1 MKRSSFKQIYIGI
14 LAGSIV
20 ILFLSMMAV
29 YIHSQRELQE
39 SEVFKME
46 TIGKQIDDSI
56 TASLGSLRGLRHI
69 HYVDI
74 KARDILLKDNEK
86 ETESSR
92 FENQKYVD
100 TILEHIITG
109 NESIQRATIVNEYG
123 NVYST
128 DSSVPQAYV
137 DAVEERM
144 GEWSLSVGRDRE
156 FYYGG
161 LQNGQTAILTYL
173 QPLYGYNNNK
183 EMALL
188 AVDLN
193 YTNLKSVLSNL
204 FSDEKNGTCLI
215 YYNNKVLF
223 RIGKRKLDQG
233 QKWHL
238 MKKSDGILSDN
249 QQTEMITLDEE
260 NMILTVRQN
269 IQTGWKIAMFTS
281 EQDMFQDIE
290 QKMLRNIFLL
300 AVISFLA
307 FVVSS
312 YYTRS
317 IAAPLEHFCAA
328 IRNMGNGKLNRIEMQ
343 DRRMTREVMNV
354 VDNYNEMA
362 DRMNEY
368 LNRELVYERNQ
379 RIIQSKMLKYQIN
392 PHFLYNTLN
401 TIASMGELSDFPEI
415 VTIAKNLSYI
425 MQYNLRGSSFVS
437 LASEIEMVK
446 SYIEIQQ
453 IRFPD
458 TFAVQYDIAEDVK
471 ELQIIKFILQPIV
484 ENIFQHGFSKKNQD
498 NQILIRAY
506 REEKRLFLVVRDN
519 GRGIEKEKIREIN
532 AKLAE
537 ERKYTDE
544 EDTGEHQSIGIYNV
558 NRRIRIYYGKEYG
571 VRIAENTAQGAE
583 MILTLGAA
591 VEGEEQNGAGIS
603 SWR

>member
-204 FSDEKNGTCLI
+204 FSDEKNGTSLI

-223 RIGKRKLDQG
+223 RIGKIKLDQG

-368 LNRELVYERNQ
+368 LSRDLVYERNQ

-603 SWR
+603 S

>member
-368 LNRELVYERNQ
+368 LNRELIYERNQ
-379 RIIQSKMLKYQIN
+379 RI
-392 PHFLYNTLN
+392 
-401 TIASMGELSDFPEI
+401 
-415 VTIAKNLSYI
+415 
-425 MQYNLRGSSFVS
+425 
-437 LASEIEMVK
+437 
-446 SYIEIQQ
+446 
-453 IRFPD
+453 
-458 TFAVQYDIAEDVK
+458 
-471 ELQIIKFILQPIV
+471 
-484 ENIFQHGFSKKNQD
+484 
-498 NQILIRAY
+498 
-506 REEKRLFLVVRDN
+506 
-519 GRGIEKEKIREIN
+519 
-532 AKLAE
+532 
-537 ERKYTDE
+537 
-544 EDTGEHQSIGIYNV
+544 
-558 NRRIRIYYGKEYG
+558 
-571 VRIAENTAQGAE
+571 
-583 MILTLGAA
+583 
-591 VEGEEQNGAGIS
+591 
-603 SWR
+603 

>member
-128 DSSVPQAYV
+128 DSSVLQAYV

-532 AKLAE
+532 AKLAG

-603 SWR
+603 S

>member
-204 FSDEKNGTCLI
+204 FSDEKNGTSLI

-368 LNRELVYERNQ
+368 LSRELVYERNQ

-453 IRFPD
+453 IRFPY

-603 SWR
+603 S

>member
-20 ILFLSMMAV
+20 ILFLSMMVV

-144 GEWSLSVGRDRE
+144 GELSLSVGRDRE

-343 DRRMTREVMNV
+343 DRRMTRGVMNV

-368 LNRELVYERNQ
+368 LNRELIYERNQ

-392 PHFLYNTLN
+392 SHFLYNTLN

-571 VRIAENTAQGAE
+571 VHIAENTAQGAE

-603 SWR
+603 S

>member
-204 FSDEKNGTCLI
+204 FSDEKNGTSLI

-583 MILTLGAA
+583 MILTLEAA

-603 SWR
+603 S

>member
-1 MKRSSFKQIYIGI
+1 MTTALQLLLEVSADF
-14 LAGSIV
+14 V
-20 ILFLSMMAV
+20 IFMTDVLPFF
-29 YIHSQRELQE
+29 RCE
-39 SEVFKME
+39 
-46 TIGKQIDDSI
+46 
-56 TASLGSLRGLRHI
+56 
-69 HYVDI
+69 
-74 KARDILLKDNEK
+74 
-86 ETESSR
+86 ETESSC

-368 LNRELVYERNQ
+368 LNRELIYERNQ

-392 PHFLYNTLN
+392 PHFQYNTLN

-484 ENIFQHGFSKKNQD
+484 ENIFQHGFSKKNQE

-603 SWR
+603 S

>member
-29 YIHSQRELQE
+29 YIHSQRDLQE

-161 LQNGQTAILTYL
+161 LQNGQKAILTYL

-204 FSDEKNGTCLI
+204 FSDEKNGTSLI

-368 LNRELVYERNQ
+368 LSRELVYERNQ

-603 SWR
+603 S

>member
-368 LNRELVYERNQ
+368 LNRELIYGRNQ

-603 SWR
+603 S

>member
-204 FSDEKNGTCLI
+204 FSDEKNGTSLI

-368 LNRELVYERNQ
+368 LSRELVYERNQ

-591 VEGEEQNGAGIS
+591 VEGEEQNGADIS
-603 SWR
+603 S

>member
-484 ENIFQHGFSKKNQD
+484 ENIFQHGFSKKNQE

-603 SWR
+603 S

>member
-368 LNRELVYERNQ
+368 LNWELIYERNQ

-484 ENIFQHGFSKKNQD
+484 ENIFQHGFSKKNQE

-603 SWR
+603 S

>member
-204 FSDEKNGTCLI
+204 FSDEKNGTSLI

-290 QKMLRNIFLL
+290 QKMLRNIFLI

-583 MILTLGAA
+583 MILTLEAA

-603 SWR
+603 S

>member
-137 DAVEERM
+137 DAVEEWM

-290 QKMLRNIFLL
+290 QKMLCNIFLL

-368 LNRELVYERNQ
+368 LNRELIYGRNQ

-603 SWR
+603 S

>member
-204 FSDEKNGTCLI
+204 FSDEKNGTSLI

-368 LNRELVYERNQ
+368 LSRELVYERNQ

-544 EDTGEHQSIGIYNV
+544 EDTSEYQSIGIYNV

-603 SWR
+603 S

>member
-204 FSDEKNGTCLI
+204 FSDEKNGTSLI

-368 LNRELVYERNQ
+368 LSRELVYERNQ

-458 TFAVQYDIAEDVK
+458 TFAVKYDIAEDVK

-603 SWR
+603 S

>member
-204 FSDEKNGTCLI
+204 FSDEKNGTSLI

-300 AVISFLA
+300 AVISFLV

-368 LNRELVYERNQ
+368 LSRELVYERNQ

-603 SWR
+603 S

>member
-223 RIGKRKLDQG
+223 RIGKK
-233 QKWHL
+233 
-238 MKKSDGILSDN
+238 
-249 QQTEMITLDEE
+249 
-260 NMILTVRQN
+260 V
-269 IQTGWKIAMFTS
+269 
-281 EQDMFQDIE
+281 
-290 QKMLRNIFLL
+290 
-300 AVISFLA
+300 
-307 FVVSS
+307 
-312 YYTRS
+312 
-317 IAAPLEHFCAA
+317 
-328 IRNMGNGKLNRIEMQ
+328 MG
-343 DRRMTREVMNV
+343 
-354 VDNYNEMA
+354 
-362 DRMNEY
+362 
-368 LNRELVYERNQ
+368 
-379 RIIQSKMLKYQIN
+379 
-392 PHFLYNTLN
+392 F
-401 TIASMGELSDFPEI
+401 F
-415 VTIAKNLSYI
+415 
-425 MQYNLRGSSFVS
+425 
-437 LASEIEMVK
+437 
-446 SYIEIQQ
+446 
-453 IRFPD
+453 
-458 TFAVQYDIAEDVK
+458 
-471 ELQIIKFILQPIV
+471 QIISRQ
-484 ENIFQHGFSKKNQD
+484 
-498 NQILIRAY
+498 R
-506 REEKRLFLVVRDN
+506 
-519 GRGIEKEKIREIN
+519 
-532 AKLAE
+532 
-537 ERKYTDE
+537 
-544 EDTGEHQSIGIYNV
+544 
-558 NRRIRIYYGKEYG
+558 
-571 VRIAENTAQGAE
+571 
-583 MILTLGAA
+583 
-591 VEGEEQNGAGIS
+591 
-603 SWR
+603 

>member
-20 ILFLSMMAV
+20 ILFLSMMVV

-368 LNRELVYERNQ
+368 LNRELIYGRNQ

-603 SWR
+603 S

>member
-204 FSDEKNGTCLI
+204 FSDEKNGTSLI

-328 IRNMGNGKLNRIEMQ
+328 IRNTGNGKLNRIEMQ

-368 LNRELVYERNQ
+368 LSRELVYERNQ

-603 SWR
+603 S

>member
-328 IRNMGNGKLNRIEMQ
+328 IRNMWNGKLNRIEMQ

-368 LNRELVYERNQ
+368 LNRELIYERNQ

-484 ENIFQHGFSKKNQD
+484 ENIFQHGFSKKNQE

-603 SWR
+603 S

>member
-193 YTNLKSVLSNL
+193 YTNLKSVLPNL
-204 FSDEKNGTCLI
+204 FSDEKNGTSLI

-368 LNRELVYERNQ
+368 LSRELVYERNQ

-603 SWR
+603 S

>member
-260 NMILTVRQN
+260 NMIMTVRQN

-368 LNRELVYERNQ
+368 LNRELIYERNQ

-603 SWR
+603 S

>member
-204 FSDEKNGTCLI
+204 FSDEKNGTSLI

-368 LNRELVYERNQ
+368 LNRELIYERNQ

-484 ENIFQHGFSKKNQD
+484 ENIFQHGFSKKNQE

-603 SWR
+603 S

>member
-368 LNRELVYERNQ
+368 LNRELIYERNQ

-392 PHFLYNTLN
+392 PHFQYNTLN

-603 SWR
+603 S

>member
-1 MKRSSFKQIYIGI
+1 MKKGSFKQIYLGI
-14 LAGSIV
+14 LAGIIA

-29 YIHSQRELQE
+29 YVHSQRELRE

-46 TIGKQIDDSI
+46 TIGQQMDDSI
-56 TASLGSLRGLRHI
+56 TSSLGSLRGLRHI

-74 KARDILLKDNEK
+74 KARDILLKDNEQ
-86 ETESSR
+86 ETESNR

-109 NESIQRATIVNEYG
+109 NDAIQRATIVNEYG

-173 QPLYGYNNNK
+173 QPLYGYNNKK

-204 FSDEKNGTCLI
+204 LSDEKNGTCLI
-215 YYNNKVLF
+215 YYNHKVLF
-223 RIGKRKLDQG
+223 RIGKRKFDQG
-233 QKWHL
+233 QKWQL
-238 MKKSDGILSDN
+238 MKKSDEILSDN
-249 QQTEMITLDEE
+249 QQTEMITLNEE

-269 IQTGWKIAMFTS
+269 IQTGWKIAVFTS
-281 EQDMFQDIE
+281 EQDMFQDVE
-290 QKMLRNIFLL
+290 RNMLRNILL
-300 AVISFLA
+300 FAVISLLA

-312 YYTRS
+312 YYTRR

-328 IRNMGNGKLNRIEMQ
+328 IRNMGNGKLKKIELR
-343 DRRMTREVMNV
+343 DRRITREVMNV

-362 DRMNEY
+362 DRMNDY
-368 LNRELVYERNQ
+368 LNRELIYERNQ

-415 VTIAKNLSYI
+415 VTIAQNLSYI
-425 MQYNLRGSSFVS
+425 MQYNLRGSAFVS

-458 TFAVQYDIAEDVK
+458 TFAVQYEIAEDVK
-471 ELQIIKFILQPIV
+471 DLQIIKFILQPIV
-484 ENIFQHGFSKKNQD
+484 ENVFQHGFTKKNKG

-506 REEKRLFLVVRDN
+506 REGKTLFLVVKDN
-519 GRGIEKEKIREIN
+519 GKGIEKEKIHGIN
-532 AKLAE
+532 ERLAE

-571 VRIAENTAQGAE
+571 VHIAEDVTQGTE
-583 MILTLGAA
+583 MILSLGVA
-591 VEGEEQNGAGIS
+591 VENEEQNGAGVS
-603 SWR
+603 SRG